1 MEKAL
6 ASLTQDYE
14 SGPQIH
20 VRVTT
25 LVNPTS
31 VPSQE
36 PVFGALRN
44 SLPKDDLNLRCCSD
58 EPFNVGGPTFSRPT
72 CQESVQA
79 TSGTNEN
86 LKSWHCFR
94 RAWLNVDLNTQGE
107 HSTHRNANACRKF
120 ISPWHTSDNTVL
132 HWSSEVLIEW

>member
-14 SGPQIH
+14 SGPEIY

-31 VPSQE
+31 VPRQE

-44 SLPKDDLNLRCCSD
+44 SLPKDDLNLRCCGD
-58 EPFNVGGPTFSRPT
+58 EPFNVRRPTFSRPT
-72 CQESVQA
+72 RQETVQT

-86 LKSWHCFR
+86 VDSRHCFR

-107 HSTHRNANACRKF
+107 HSTHRQCECVCRELALDPLAYF
-120 ISPWHTSDNTVL
+120 R
-132 HWSSEVLIEW
+132 